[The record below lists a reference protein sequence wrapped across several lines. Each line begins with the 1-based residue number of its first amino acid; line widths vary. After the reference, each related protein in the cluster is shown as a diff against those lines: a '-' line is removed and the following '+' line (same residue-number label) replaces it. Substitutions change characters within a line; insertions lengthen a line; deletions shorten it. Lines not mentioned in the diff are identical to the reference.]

1 MWGFG
6 DVMAGSKSAHILA
19 GVANFK
25 PPPVWEQASAGGGR
39 TLQEFWESGKLK
51 ELYAEEL
58 LWTGFDRLMGE
69 ARRQSIDISRT
80 TTINV
85 ALSYTRELAQMT
97 EDEVAEDFRRRLA
110 QSEHAR
116 LFLRP
121 PRIRCTPT
129 HAASASGIVPYND
142 ALADL
147 LERGEE
153 MSIVVAGGN
162 TKGTNR
168 SRSRI
173 SPAETTDIFAS
184 LVSPFDRKHAKANML
199 KLGASA
205 LGRAYQHDFDLIK
218 GLERFIYQQRLFT
231 HELARQSLSTA
242 HITTHPDEI
251 EDRVIFYPVKLIGIA
266 PQSMGYAGLIVSGQP
281 PRAERAVRIVGIG
294 CGVDASS
301 IRDREAHLFSNA
313 MASAV
318 TTALEQARIPELSSL
333 KILEHHNPY
342 PAVPLTEL
350 QVLLKALGYRGTV
363 TQALLRNDVGV
374 SGNLIKAGRS
384 GGAVSGHAITPTF
397 IRLVWESA
405 KQLRGA
411 SGYSPLGL
419 GEDEVAYAGV
429 SSVGGHH
436 TFDGYTFLAA
446 GRPERLARLPST
458 VTPFDHDHYNS
469 SAEEDLE
476 AQDAMPSVKVPPGMI
491 VAFVTY
497 QETKT
502 GREYFGLASTPDG
515 RDYPFAGP
523 PELFAQLLRTTYIGA
538 PIRLS
543 GTLQAVGI

>member
-1 MWGFG
+1 
-6 DVMAGSKSAHILA
+6 
-19 GVANFK
+19 VANFK
-25 PPPVWEQASAGGGR
+25 PPPVWEEASAGGGKR
-39 TLQEFWESGKLK
+39 LQEFWESGKLK

-58 LWTGFDRLMGE
+58 LWTGFDRLVGE
-69 ARRQSIDISRT
+69 ARRLGIDISRT

-85 ALSYTRELAQMT
+85 ALSYTHELAQMT

-116 LFLRP
+116 LFPRP

-129 HAASASGIVPYND
+129 HAASASGIVPYNE

-168 SRSRI
+168 NRSRI

-199 KLGASA
+199 KLGAAA
-205 LGRAYQHDFDLIK
+205 LGRAYQHDFDLMK
-218 GLERFIYQQRLFT
+218 GLERFVYQQRLFT
-231 HELARQSLSTA
+231 HELARQNLSTA
-242 HITTHPDEI
+242 HVTTHPDEI

-266 PQSMGYAGLIVSGQP
+266 PQSMGYAGLVVSAQP
-281 PRAERAVRIVGIG
+281 RQGERAVRITGIG

-301 IRDREAHLFSNA
+301 IRDREAHLFSSA

-318 TTALEQARIPELSSL
+318 TTALEQARVPELSSL

-350 QVLLKALGYRGTV
+350 QVVLNSLGYRGTV

-374 SGNLIKAGRS
+374 SGNLIKAGRA
-384 GGAVSGHAITPTF
+384 GGALGGHAITPTF
-397 IRLVWESA
+397 IRLVWETS

-411 SGYSPLGL
+411 RGYSPLDL

-469 SAEEDLE
+469 SAEEDLD
-476 AQDAMPSVKVPPGMI
+476 AQDAMPSVKVPLGMI

-502 GREYFGLASTPDG
+502 GREYFGLARTPDG
-515 RDYPFAGP
+515 RDYPFSGP
-523 PELFAQLLRTTYIGA
+523 PELFAQLLRTSYIGA

-543 GTLQAVGI
+543 GTLQAVVN

>member
-1 MWGFG
+1 MGRLE
-6 DVMAGSKSAHILA
+6 SAYILV

-25 PPPVWEQASAGGGR
+25 PPPVWEEASAGGGR
-39 TLQEFWESGKLK
+39 RLQEFWESGKLK

-58 LWTGFDRLMGE
+58 LWTGFDRLLGE
-69 ARRQSIDISRT
+69 ARRQDIDISRT
-80 TTINV
+80 TTINI
-85 ALSYTRELAQMT
+85 ALSYTHELAQMT
-97 EDEVAEDFRRRLA
+97 EDEVAENFRRRLG

-116 LFLRP
+116 LFPRP
-121 PRIRCTPT
+121 PRICFTPT
-129 HAASASGIVPYND
+129 HAASASGIVPYNE

-168 SRSRI
+168 NRSRI

-184 LVSPFDRKHAKANML
+184 LVSPFDRKYAKANML

-205 LGRAYQHDFDLIK
+205 LGRAYQHDFDLMK
-218 GLERFIYQQRLFT
+218 GLERFVYQQRLFT
-231 HELARQSLSTA
+231 HELARENLSTA

-266 PQSMGYAGLIVSGQP
+266 PQSMGYAGLVVSTQP
-281 PRAERAVRIVGIG
+281 PRDERAVRIVGIG

-301 IRDREAHLFSNA
+301 IRDREAHLFSSA

-318 TTALEQARIPELSSL
+318 TTALEQARIPELSNL
-333 KILEHHNPY
+333 RILEHHNPY

-350 QVLLKALGYRGTV
+350 QVVLNALMYRGTV

-384 GGAVSGHAITPTF
+384 GGALGGHAITPTF
-397 IRLVWESA
+397 IRLVWETT
-405 KQLRGA
+405 KQLRGTR
-411 SGYSPLGL
+411 GYSPLEL
-419 GEDEVAYAGV
+419 GEDDVVYAGV

-446 GRPERLARLPST
+446 GRPERLAGLPSM

-476 AQDAMPSVKVPPGMI
+476 TQDAMPSVKVPPGMI

-502 GREYFGLASTPDG
+502 GREYFGLARTPDG

-523 PELFAQLLRTTYIGA
+523 PELFAELLRTSYIGA